1 MFSYVIIIQKMYEK
15 YSKSLGDIANIKRS
29 FIEENDS
36 MLNNML
42 KINANYTE
50 QIARKVCK
58 VCENSIKDNCVD
70 ISKHGVDYQICD
82 ECGHL
87 NGTKLDTNNFCD
99 ALYKESGGSNYS
111 KNYKSKYKLRVKKIY
126 KPKAD
131 YLLEIL
137 NRKLNIKSF
146 SVDDFGCGAG
156 HFVHALGEL
165 GVSAKG
171 FDISEDLI
179 KIARAAWEDSQYID
193 SSAPFFIVKEESE
206 LIQEIIKSNADV
218 ISLHGVL
225 EHLRFPNKVFD
236 AFLLSNS
243 KYMYFSVP
251 LFSLSVYLENVFPQ
265 IFPRQ
270 LSGGHTHLYTHQS
283 INYICNKYNLKEI
296 SKWIFGTDSMDLKRS
311 LLVQGVKN
319 GMSDKAKKFL
329 NETLF
334 TGKVMDEIQEVLD
347 KNHSASQIHI
357 IVSKE

>member
-1 MFSYVIIIQKMYEK
+1 MFKK
-15 YSKSLGDIANIKRS
+15 YSKPLREIANIKSS

-36 MLNNML
+36 MLNNLL
-42 KINANYTE
+42 KINKNYAE
-50 QIARKVCK
+50 QIYRKECK
-58 VCENSIKDNCVD
+58 VCTNPLKNNCID

-87 NGTKLDTNNFCD
+87 NGTKLDTKKFCEY
-99 ALYKESGGSNYS
+99 LYKDSGGSNYS
-111 KNYKSKYKLRVKKIY
+111 GNYRSNYKFRVKNIY
-126 KPKAD
+126 SPKAD

-137 NRKLNIKSF
+137 NKKLNIKSF
-146 SVDDFGCGAG
+146 SVNDFGCGGG
-156 HFVHALGEL
+156 HFVHALGQL

-179 KIARAAWEDSQYID
+179 KIARAAWKDSKHTIGT
-193 SSAPFFIVKEESE
+193 APFFIVKEESE
-206 LIQEIIKSNADV
+206 LIQEIKKSNSDV
-218 ISLHGVL
+218 ISLLGVI

-311 LLVQGVKN
+311 LLVQGIKN
-319 GMSDKAKKFL
+319 SMSDNAKKFL
-329 NETLF
+329 NEEIF
-334 TGKVMDEIQEVLD
+334 TTKVMEEIQEVLD
-347 KNHSASQIHI
+347 RNHSASEIHM